1 MSAAPRFLAPSDAG
15 LRRPTDSAQ
24 INGVVINPPRFCE
37 YGGLRNPSRVAT
49 TANKSLFD
57 IGNPFHISKPGGGR

>member
-1 MSAAPRFLAPSDAG
+1 MSSNFMKPSDGG
-15 LRRPTDSAQ
+15 LRRPTDPGQ

-37 YGGLRNPSRVAT
+37 YGGLSGPSKVKT
-49 TANKSLFD
+49 TVNKSLYD